1 MLSDVNVTTLVP
13 VRDLDEATMFY
24 EKRLGLPRVGGDQ
37 GWVQYRSGASDL
49 ITYETANAG
58 SNKATTAAWTVKDVR
73 ETVRELKE
81 RGVNSFQQY
90 DDLPGA
96 TRHGDIHEA
105 GAVTMAWFKDPSGN
119 IFEINGR
126 G

>member
-1 MLSDVNVTTLVP
+1 MLSDVNVTTLVA
-13 VRDLDEATMFY
+13 VRDLEEATMFY
-24 EKRLGLPRVGGDQ
+24 EKTLRLPRVRGDQ

-49 ITYETANAG
+49 ITYETADAG

-73 ETVRELKE
+73 ETVRELKAN
-81 RGVNSFQQY
+81 GVISFQQY

-105 GAVTMAWFKDPSGN
+105 GPVTMAWFKDPSGN

>member
-1 MLSDVNVTTLVP
+1 MLSDVSVTTLVP
-13 VRDLDEATMFY
+13 VKDLEKATSFY
-24 EKRLGLPRVGGDQ
+24 EQTLGLTKVDADQ
-37 GWVQYRSGASDL
+37 GWVQYQSGTSNL
-49 ITYETANAG
+49 IIYETSNAG

-73 ETVRELKE
+73 ETVRELKAS
-81 RGVNSFQQY
+81 GVTSFQQY

-96 TRHGDIHEA
+96 TRRGDIHEA
-105 GAVTMAWFKDPSGN
+105 GPVTMAWFKDPSGN

>member
-1 MLSDVNVTTLVP
+1 MLSDVSVTTMLP
-13 VRDLDEATMFY
+13 VKDLNEAAVFY
-24 EKRLGLPRVGGDQ
+24 ENTLRLTKVDADQ
-37 GWVQYRSGASDL
+37 GWIQYRTGTSDL
-49 ITYETANAG
+49 IAYETSNAG
-58 SNKATTAAWTVKDVR
+58 SNNATTAAWTVKDVK
-73 ETVRELKE
+73 ETVRELKAN
-81 RGVNSFQQY
+81 GVRSFQQY

-105 GAVTMAWFKDPSGN
+105 GAVKMAWFKDPSGN

>member
-1 MLSDVNVTTLVP
+1 MLSDVNAATTVP

-24 EKRLGLPRVGGDQ
+24 EKTLQLPKVAADQ
-37 GWVQYRSGASDL
+37 GWAQYRSGTSDL

-73 ETVRELKE
+73 QTVRELKAN
-81 RGVNSFQQY
+81 GVTSFQQY

-105 GAVTMAWFKDPSGN
+105 GPVTMAWFKDPSGN